1 MIERYAAILM
11 EIGGPSP
18 ENIQLEKDYCLTLTL
33 LLGEAMLIDRSAKV
47 RAGLDMLARVD
58 GFFGSGHRVV
68 LMVLR
73 LLWSTGGSG
82 RVARSCFKVCFVGTD
97 GDQPEATKS

>member
-1 MIERYAAILM
+1 M

-18 ENIQLEKDYCLTLTL
+18 ENIRLENDYCLTSTL

-58 GFFGSGHRVV
+58 GFFGSGRRVA
-68 LMVLR
+68 LMVLT

-82 RVARSCFKVCFVGTD
+82 RVARSCF
-97 GDQPEATKS
+97 